1 MRSSGVLA
9 ALTIVA
15 TGLATGALADPVA
28 ARDDDCTCRATKG
41 RRVHL
46 GDTLCLDTAEG
57 PRVAMCIKNQNLTFW
72 SFSSEGCALSSA
84 ATFHPRL

>member
-1 MRSSGVLA
+1 MRSVIVLS
-9 ALTIVA
+9 ALMLA
-15 TGLATGALADPVA
+15 ATGALAEPVA
-28 ARDDDCTCRATKG
+28 GRADDCTCRAKG

-72 SFSSEGCALSSA
+72 SFSSEGCALSSLA
-84 ATFHPRL
+84 SPHPHL

>member
-1 MRSSGVLA
+1 MRSLN
-9 ALTIVA
+9 ALCA
-15 TGLATGALADPVA
+15 LLMLATGALADPA
-28 ARDDDCTCRATKG
+28 AKRDDECTCRAKG

-57 PRVAMCIKNQNLTFW
+57 PRIAMCIKNQNLTFW

-84 ATFHPRL
+84 ASPPRL